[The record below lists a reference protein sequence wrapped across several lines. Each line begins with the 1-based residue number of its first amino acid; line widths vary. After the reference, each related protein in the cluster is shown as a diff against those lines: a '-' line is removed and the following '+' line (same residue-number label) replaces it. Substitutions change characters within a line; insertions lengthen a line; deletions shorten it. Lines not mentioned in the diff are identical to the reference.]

1 MAEPDATA
9 PARFGHGE
17 VPSTARA
24 LARAILD
31 EGLSPDAG
39 VRAADAAIRARNPGL
54 NAIVDYDP
62 HAASGQIQILADRL
76 KRGERPPLAGVP
88 VVVKDHIRVRGWKAT
103 SGSRLFADTVAEEDD
118 LAVARL
124 RSAGAILVG
133 RSNMSE
139 FGCKGVTTNLLYGP
153 TRHPMNPDLT
163 TGGSSG
169 GAAAAL
175 AGGLVPL
182 ALGSDGGGSA
192 RRPAAH
198 AGVVGFKPSSGVVAE
213 PRALSATGVLGP
225 MALNVADVSLFFD
238 AIRGSDPRDPFS
250 LDLSATIHADRPPV
264 IAFSPRLG
272 LDVPV
277 DTDVEVATAAAID
290 AIRASGIEIGNADPK
305 WPDGAGEPAVMALQ
319 HAGLA
324 ATYGDAFR
332 RDPNQFDPDIA
343 AQITDGLAL
352 PATAVAAAAAMS
364 TAIAGAAARF
374 FAGGVDILLTPTTP
388 CVAWPHAQLGP
399 ATIGGIAVPHRGH
412 AVFTPLFN
420 HAFCAAISIPAGRGR
435 DGLPIGLQIVGPRFS
450 DFVVLALAARL
461 EAILD
466 AAGLWSASA

>member
-1 MAEPDATA
+1 M
-9 PARFGHGE
+9 
-17 VPSTARA
+17 
-24 LARAILD
+24 
-31 EGLSPDAG
+31 
-39 VRAADAAIRARNPGL
+39 
-54 NAIVDYDP
+54 
-62 HAASGQIQILADRL
+62 
-76 KRGERPPLAGVP
+76 
-88 VVVKDHIRVRGWKAT
+88 
-103 SGSRLFADTVAEEDD
+103 
-118 LAVARL
+118 
-124 RSAGAILVG
+124 
-133 RSNMSE
+133 
-139 FGCKGVTTNLLYGP
+139 TTNPLYGP

-198 AGVVGFKPSSGVVAE
+198 AGVVGFKPSSGMVAE

-225 MALNVADVSLFFD
+225 MAVDVADVALFFD
-238 AIRGSDPRDPFS
+238 AIRGGDARDPFS
-250 LDLSATIHADRPPV
+250 LDLPAAVRSDRPPV

-272 LDVPV
+272 LGVPV
-277 DTDVEVATAAAID
+277 DTDVETAIAAAVE
-290 AIRASGIEIGNADPK
+290 AVRASGIAVRDADPK

-324 ATYGDAFR
+324 ATYGEAYR
-332 RDPNQFDPDIA
+332 RDPDQFDPDIA
-343 AQITDGLAL
+343 VQIADGLAL
-352 PATAVAAAAAMS
+352 PATAVAAALAMS

-374 FAGGVDILLTPTTP
+374 FAEGVDFLLTPTTP

-399 ATIGGIAVPHRGH
+399 TTIGGVAVPHRGH

-435 DGLPIGLQIVGPRFS
+435 DGLPVGFQIVGPRFS
-450 DFVVLALAARL
+450 DLAVLSLAARL
-461 EAILD
+461 EEIF
-466 AAGLWSASA
+466 AGAGVWSAQV